1 MGLVGADVE
10 QLRTLS
16 QTFSMAAD
24 RLRRIASEI
33 SGRLSTTRWTGPDA
47 ERYRSEWQGQSVG
60 QLTRIADALQGSSA
74 ALQRNADEQ
83 QGASAAVA
91 TTTDDIASSIPNSFN
106 GFRDFTNAAPL
117 WPINN
122 DTLLSMIPGVKTA
135 LPYADGTAIAFD
147 SRLSPGDKLVE
158 EGHLGYDTVAGSVR
172 AAATQRADAAGY
184 LLGVAASQW
193 GDVAYYGSKADFSPD
208 TVATVQNYIAADPKG
223 AFDAAVGAVRDYAPK
238 LVSNFS
244 FW

>member
-1 MGLVGADVE
+1 MGIVGVDVE
-10 QLRTLS
+10 QLRALS
-16 QTFSMAAD
+16 KTFSMAAD
-24 RLRRIASEI
+24 RLGQIASETT
-33 SGRLSTTRWTGPDA
+33 GRLSATRWMGPDA
-47 ERYRSEWQGQSVG
+47 ERYRNEWQGESVG
-60 QLTRIADALQGSSA
+60 QLNRIADALRDSSM
-74 ALQRNADEQ
+74 ALQREADEQ
-83 QGASAAVA
+83 QSASAAVA
-91 TTTDDIASSIPNSFN
+91 TPTEGVGSAIPNVFN
-106 GFRDFTNAAPL
+106 GFRDFTNAPPL

-122 DTLLSMIPGVKTA
+122 DTILSMIPGVKNA

-147 SRLSPGDKLVE
+147 SRLSPGEKIVE

-223 AFDAAVGAVRDYAPK
+223 AFDAAVGAVSDYAPK